1 MQLILFLISN
11 YITLKYLIRNMH
23 LLNFKI
29 NSNYN
34 LSTTIFVMNFLAS
47 INFSFSNNFLL
58 NARHLLFVF

>member
-11 YITLKYLIRNMH
+11 YTILKYLIRNMH
-23 LLNFKI
+23 LFHFKI

-34 LSTTIFVMNFLAS
+34 LSTIIFVMNFLTS

>member
-11 YITLKYLIRNMH
+11 YITLKYLIRNM
-23 LLNFKI
+23 LLFHFKI

-34 LSTTIFVMNFLAS
+34 LSTIIFVMNFLTS
-47 INFSFSNNFLL
+47 INLSFSNNFLL

>member
-11 YITLKYLIRNMH
+11 YTILKYLIRNM
-23 LLNFKI
+23 LLFHFKI

-34 LSTTIFVMNFLAS
+34 LSTIIFVMNFLTS

>member
-11 YITLKYLIRNMH
+11 YTILKYLIRNM
-23 LLNFKI
+23 LLFHFKI
-29 NSNYN
+29 NNNYN
-34 LSTTIFVMNFLAS
+34 LCTTIFVMNFLTS